1 MIFIFTTNTEKYAMK
16 SGSFCYY
23 KSGKGMLQIGTI
35 ATNLKPEACNF
46 IKKETLAHG
55 TGVFL

>member
-1 MIFIFTTNTEKYAMK
+1 MKEVKNGYSYKPSTKVIWQMIFIFTTDTEKYAMK

-35 ATNLKPEACNF
+35 ATNLKP
-46 IKKETLAHG
+46 
-55 TGVFL
+55 

>member
-35 ATNLKPEACNF
+35 ATNLKP
-46 IKKETLAHG
+46 
-55 TGVFL
+55 